1 MAERDD
7 TKRPVFKLSV
17 KNFSVIK
24 EAELE
29 FGKITVLIGPQ
40 ASGKSL
46 LCRLAFFFSQ
56 YLPELANNIASR
68 RPPFI
73 DISRALETRFADW
86 FPPTAWSNNKS
97 EIFYSNKEFSVSVLI
112 GSLERTPKFLFSP
125 QYTDAYERW
134 KATRDSGDEVS
145 STIALF
151 AGPFSMPGSLYI
163 PSGRAFFSTPNKGFV
178 SVSGKNL
185 DWITQRF
192 STEMD
197 FDYRAMIASS
207 NGQGELL
214 NAFGKQAEDI
224 LHGRIVFSDGTPRFQ
239 LRNDARILPFDLLS
253 SGTLELLPL
262 LNPLAK
268 LISNTKYSDFFKES
282 DASRGQIFIE
292 EPESGVFP
300 KTQYA
305 LTKLIAWL
313 ANPSVF
319 NQSFVITT
327 HSPYILS
334 AFNNLIEAGQAARNN
349 PQLQSEIAKIIP
361 EQYWIKEGDFKA
373 YSIHDGKLESILNE
387 SGFIEGNYLDQVS
400 EIIGNEFD
408 ELLRLEYEHTKAS

>member
-1 MAERDD
+1 MAEQE
-7 TKRPVFKLSV
+7 TIKRPVRKLTV

-56 YLPELANNIASR
+56 YLPELANNIANR

-73 DISRALETRFADW
+73 DISRALEARFADW
-86 FPPTAWSNNKS
+86 FPPTAWRNNKS
-97 EIFYSNKEFSVSVLI
+97 EIFYSHEEFAVSVSI

-125 QYTDAYERW
+125 QYTDDYERW
-134 KATRDSGDEVS
+134 KATRDSGDAVS
-145 STIALF
+145 STVALF
-151 AGPFSMPGSLYI
+151 AGPFRTPGSLYI

-207 NGQGELL
+207 NGKGELL
-214 NAFGKQAEDI
+214 HTFGQQSERILRGRVVLAE
-224 LHGRIVFSDGTPRFQ
+224 GTPRFQ
-239 LRNDARILPFDLLS
+239 SNNDSSILPFEFLS

-262 LNPLAK
+262 LNPIAK
-268 LISNTKYSDFFKES
+268 LVSNTKFSDFFNES
-282 DASRGQIFIE
+282 GKPQGPIFIE

-300 KTQYA
+300 KTQYE
-305 LTKLIAWL
+305 LTRLIAWL
-313 ANPSVF
+313 ASPHTL
-319 NQSFVITT
+319 NQAFVITT

-334 AFNNLIEAGQAARNN
+334 SFNNLLEASQVALMKPEAADEVSKLIDR
-349 PQLQSEIAKIIP
+349 
-361 EQYWIKEGDFKA
+361 QYWLKPEEMRA
-373 YSIHDGKLESILNE
+373 YSINDGFLESIIDEETGLI
-387 SGFIEGNYLDQVS
+387 SDNYLDAVS
-400 EIIGNEFD
+400 ETIGVQFD
-408 ELLRLEYEHTKAS
+408 ELLRLGYVES